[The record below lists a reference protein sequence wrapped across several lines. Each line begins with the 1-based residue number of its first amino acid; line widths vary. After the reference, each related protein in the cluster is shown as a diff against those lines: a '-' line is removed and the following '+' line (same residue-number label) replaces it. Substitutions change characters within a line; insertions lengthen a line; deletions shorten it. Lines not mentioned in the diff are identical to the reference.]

1 MSTTL
6 ESPRRYLVSFHPK
19 IHPHFFTDVLII
31 GAGLAGLRAAL
42 AVDPALDVILLCK
55 SSVTHSN
62 SVNAQGG
69 IASVWGESDTF
80 ESHIADTLTA
90 GGELCDPEV
99 VEHIIRRGPEEV
111 QKLIEIGTAF
121 DRSGEKIALGR
132 EGGHAHDRILHA
144 LGDATGK
151 EIIRAVVEE
160 VQRRPNIRV
169 WENTFALDLLTSNGK
184 CRGAIVNRNR
194 SDSHHE
200 FSHHELIWAKQTI
213 LATGGIGQI
222 YRETSNP
229 DGATG
234 DGIAVAYRA
243 GAEVRDMEF
252 VQFHPTVLYIAG
264 GSRAL
269 ISEAV
274 RGEGA
279 YLIDKNGDRF
289 MQDYDPRGELA
300 PRDIVSRAI
309 VRQMS
314 KTNHPN
320 VYLDLSHKDA
330 DLVHLRFPTISSLCM
345 KFGIDI
351 ATERIPV
358 RPGTHYLMGGVTID
372 KEGRT
377 TLPCLWAAGECAS
390 SGLHG
395 ANRLASNS
403 LLEAIVIGESCG
415 RLAGQAAAF
424 SSDDYQIQPILEIA
438 AEMNASENRSESET
452 DELIDLTDIRNSLKS
467 IMWRHAGVLR
477 DAEGLSEALENSK
490 RWSHYV
496 LLHQFHSLEG
506 YELQNMILV
515 SQLIL
520 LGALRRE
527 ETRGAHNR
535 EDFTESRSDLAYHHF
550 TFQIEN
556 SNTNGSGSR
565 PATNSQI

>member
-1 MSTTL
+1 MTTL
-6 ESPRRYLVSFHPK
+6 LEPPRRYLVSFHPK
-19 IHPHFFTDVLII
+19 VHPHFFTDVLII
-31 GAGLAGLRAAL
+31 GTGLAGLRAAL
-42 AVDPALDVILLCK
+42 AVDSSLDVILLCK
-55 SSVTHSN
+55 SHVTHS
-62 SVNAQGG
+62 SSANAQGG
-69 IASVWGESDTF
+69 IASVWGSTDSF
-80 ESHIADTLTA
+80 ESHISDTLIA

-99 VEHIIRRGPEEV
+99 VEHIVRKGPEEV
-111 QKLIEIGTAF
+111 HKLIEIGAIF
-121 DRSGEKIALGR
+121 DRGGDESISLGR

-144 LGDATGK
+144 FGDATGK

-160 VQRRPNIRV
+160 VRRRPNIRL
-169 WENTFALDLLTSNGK
+169 WENTFVLDLMTSNGK
-184 CRGAIVNRNR
+184 CRGAVVNR
-194 SDSHHE
+194 SKPDD
-200 FSHHELIWAKQTI
+200 HHELIWAKQTI
-213 LATGGIGQI
+213 LATGGIGQL

-243 GAEVRDMEF
+243 GAEIRDMEF

-264 GSRAL
+264 GSRSL
-269 ISEAV
+269 ISEAM

-279 YLIDKNGDRF
+279 HLVDKNGYRF

-309 VRQMS
+309 VRQMY

-320 VYLDLSHKDA
+320 VFLDLTHKNA
-330 DLVHLRFPTISSLCM
+330 EWVHKRFPSIASHCM

-372 KEGRT
+372 LEGRT

-403 LLEAIVIGESCG
+403 LLEALVIGEACG

-424 SSDDYQIQPILEIA
+424 SSDDYQIRPILDIA
-438 AEMNASENRSESET
+438 DEMNAAEPESEESET
-452 DELIDLTDIRNSLKS
+452 DEPIDLADIRNSLKS
-467 IMWRHAGVLR
+467 IMGRHAGVLR
-477 DAEGLSEALENSK
+477 DNEGLAEALESCK

-496 LLHQFHSLEG
+496 LFRKFNSVDG
-506 YELQNMILV
+506 CELQNMLLA

-520 LGALRRE
+520 HGALLRE
-527 ETRGAHNR
+527 ETRGSHNR
-535 EDFTESRSDLAYHHF
+535 EDFPESNIDLAHHHF
-550 TFQIEN
+550 TACTQLGE
-556 SNTNGSGSR
+556 
-565 PATNSQI
+565 P